1 MWANQVVE
9 DPIYYLESCTFF
21 VSYLELAN
29 DLRPFSRPAPYANG
43 TLGGLRRISCGG
55 GDVPSASPPSMV
67 VSVTAIQA
75 QESGTGAWLADVG
88 RKLGG

>member
-1 MWANQVVE
+1 MPMATSA
-9 DPIYYLESCTFF
+9 DCAAS
-21 VSYLELAN
+21 
-29 DLRPFSRPAPYANG
+29 PAEEGCA
-43 TLGGLRRISCGG
+43 I
-55 GDVPSASPPSMV
+55 ASPPSMV